1 MAETDSPPT
10 IELPLLL
17 VVLAL
22 FLMLAFQTWQLVR
35 GHANLT
41 ALHAA
46 QEPALD
52 ETNKFRE
59 RMDALAADT
68 AQLADSGNG
77 AAKQVVEALHQQGI
91 NFKPPAK

>member
-1 MAETDSPPT
+1 MADMTPRRT

-17 VVLAL
+17 AVVAL
-22 FLMLAFQTWQLVR
+22 FLLLAFQTWQLVR
-35 GHANLT
+35 GRENLA
-41 ALHAA
+41 ALRAS
-46 QEPALD
+46 QESALD

-68 AQLADSGNG
+68 AQLAESGNA